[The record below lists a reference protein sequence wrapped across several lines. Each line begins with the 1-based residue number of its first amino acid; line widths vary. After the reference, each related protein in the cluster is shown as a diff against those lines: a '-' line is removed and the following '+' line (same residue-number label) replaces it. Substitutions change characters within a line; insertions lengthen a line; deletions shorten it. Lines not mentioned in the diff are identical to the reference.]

1 MSVTSDMLESADAA
15 GFGQRFFELVQSEP
29 TGGWVRY
36 RDVYNRTVG
45 ELPANAFVQWLAGHP
60 KRRTKVK
67 HVLAS
72 AQTAFPDVQR
82 RKDGDAQTSRVWYRA
97 RPPTFEIVTDARAV
111 AKGFATWRKAM
122 MLGGAWENG
131 VWETPEGLLAVTLP
145 LPSGRTL
152 GRRVALGFDVDG
164 WTWTLQINQP
174 TNPKTHNVHA
184 ALARSPDGRPVLLRQ
199 GTLQRNRRNPAQIT
213 GQTFRDATGLTP
225 VKVIHN
231 GGPSPRTWYAVAWLD
246 APPEDIRRA
255 TVEFAERCEAA
266 RALGTAAMGTEDEE
280 RLDEL
285 YGREEDGGGH
295 TVTGSTMDDREVP
308 HIQGAVWRR
317 LRRLLAA
324 RNIAMTK
331 PRHRQG
337 YEVDGLISG
346 TPPILLEIKT
356 SPSAAA
362 MQTGIG
368 QLVLYPALLPRLK
381 GARRVLLTRGSP
393 RAALADAIR
402 ETGVELHRYEVDIK
416 GSRVVAVRFDG
427 SFLTAVGLG

>member
-1 MSVTSDMLESADAA
+1 MSVTSDMLESTDAVE
-15 GFGQRFFELVQSEP
+15 FGRRFFELVRSEP
-29 TGGWVRY
+29 ARGWVRY
-36 RDVYNRTVG
+36 RDVYNATVG

-60 KRRTKVK
+60 TRRTKVK

-72 AQTAFPDVQR
+72 AQTAFPEVER
-82 RKDGDAQTSRVWYRA
+82 RKDDDAQSSRVWYRA
-97 RPPTFEIVTDARAV
+97 RPAAFEIVTDARAV

-122 MLGGAWENG
+122 MLGGTWENG

-152 GRRVALGFDVDG
+152 GRRVALGFDVKG
-164 WTWTLQINQP
+164 WSWTLQINQP
-174 TNPKTHNVHA
+174 TKPKTHNVHT
-184 ALARSPDGRPVLLRQ
+184 ALATSPDGRPVLLRQ
-199 GTLQRNRRNPAQIT
+199 GTLQRNRRNPALIT
-213 GQTFRDATGLTP
+213 GQVFRDATGLTP
-225 VKVIHN
+225 VEVTHN
-231 GGPSPRTWYAVAWLD
+231 GKRSPRAWYAVAWLD
-246 APPEDIRRA
+246 APPDEVRRA

-266 RALGTAAMGTEDEE
+266 RALGIAAKGSADEE

-285 YGREEDGGGH
+285 YGRDEDGGGH
-295 TVTGSTMDDREVP
+295 TVTGSTTDDREIP

-324 RNIAMTK
+324 RDLTMTK

-356 SPSAAA
+356 SPGSAA

-381 GARRVLLTRGSP
+381 SARRVLLTRGSP

-416 GSRVVAVRFDG
+416 GGRVVAVRFDG